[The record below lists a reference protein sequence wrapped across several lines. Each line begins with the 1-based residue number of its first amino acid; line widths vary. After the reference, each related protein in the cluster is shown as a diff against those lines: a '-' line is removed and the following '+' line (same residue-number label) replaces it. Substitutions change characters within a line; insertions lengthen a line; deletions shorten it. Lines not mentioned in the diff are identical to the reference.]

1 MKPWLAAAAGAVSGY
16 IVLALAVLWLR
27 SMCLP
32 VSAQE
37 FKWQCAATFWVVA
50 AAYLGCTFVACF
62 FALRRRVA
70 GGVIAFAI
78 LFLGHALLPDLAIIS
93 FGKRWHLN
101 AYTVFFAMIPA
112 TIGVAAALLA
122 RRRAMLRPAR

>member
-37 FKWQCAATFWVVA
+37 FKWQCAASFWVVA
-50 AAYLGCTFVACF
+50 AAYLGCTFVASF
-62 FALRRRVA
+62 FAA
-70 GGVIAFAI
+70 NCTAFTM
-78 LFLGHALLPDLAIIS
+78 F
-93 FGKRWHLN
+93 
-101 AYTVFFAMIPA
+101 
-112 TIGVAAALLA
+112 
-122 RRRAMLRPAR
+122 